1 VRTPPS
7 APPGHS
13 YASALLRRLGFR
25 YGISLGLVVVV
36 IVVIV
41 VARAV
46 NHSTGS
52 LVRPGADAGLVPSTS
67 PIPDDGV
74 ASVPALQPPST
85 SPGAATPQTVAT
97 RFAKAWLRHTG
108 VTAAAWRS
116 SLTALSTDRLD
127 GELADADPQTVP
139 ADRITGSI
147 ALTDHVA
154 SFVEAD
160 VPTDGGTLTLS
171 LLATG
176 GRWQV
181 DAIDWE
187 PA

>member
-1 VRTPPS
+1 VRTPSSSPR
-7 APPGHS
+7 GYS
-13 YASALLRRLGFR
+13 YASATLRRLGLR

-41 VARAV
+41 VARTGD
-46 NHSTGS
+46 HSTGS
-52 LVRPGADAGLVPSTS
+52 LVQHGTDGGLVPSTS

-74 ASVPALQPPST
+74 ASVPAPQPPST
-85 SPGAATPQTVAT
+85 SPGSATPQTVAT
-97 RFAKAWLRHTG
+97 KFATAWLRHTG
-108 VTAAAWRS
+108 VTAAAWRA
-116 SLTALSTDRLD
+116 SLAALSTERLD

-139 ADRITGSI
+139 ADRITGPV
-147 ALTDHVA
+147 ALTDHAA

-160 VPTDGGTLTLS
+160 VPTDAGTLTLS

>member
-1 VRTPPS
+1 MRTPS
-7 APPGHS
+7 FAPRGYS
-13 YASALLRRLGFR
+13 YASALRRLGLR

-41 VARAV
+41 VARARS
-46 NHSTGS
+46 HSTGS
-52 LVRPGADAGLVPSTS
+52 LVTGRADGGLVPSTS

-74 ASVPALQPPST
+74 ASVPAPQPPST
-85 SPGAATPQTVAT
+85 SPGSATPQAVAT
-97 RFAKAWLRHTG
+97 TFATDWLRHAG
-108 VTAAAWRS
+108 VTAARWRAA
-116 SLTALSTDRLD
+116 LAALSTDRLD

-139 ADRITGSI
+139 ADRITGPVT
-147 ALTDHVA
+147 LTDHAA
-154 SFVEAD
+154 SFVVAN
-160 VPTDGGTLTLS
+160 VPTDAGTLTLS

-181 DAIDWE
+181 DAIDWA